1 MKDAGGFAHI
11 WAANL
16 KMSSKSYRAILPPLS
31 DDELLRLR
39 AWSEEHCATSALFRD
54 GGAGGASCV
63 VWLATKERPRP
74 REAFMRS
81 IRGTLKRLGIDPS
94 RLRGTW
100 LALTESNIVL
110 QESRAARAECP
121 VAAGPS
127 TTLGIAQQGGAPT
140 QAIKQSAVVIPG
152 AAGRQRRENHSSEWQ
167 RTEDCLLGHPSRE
180 GVNGSVIYH
189 ECRFRVQQGA
199 RRHVSRLPVNQG

>member
-1 MKDAGGFAHI
+1 MLGVARSSSGGGGGGVAAAGTDDVDA
-11 WAANL
+11 
-16 KMSSKSYRAILPPLS
+16 
-31 DDELLRLR
+31 
-39 AWSEEHCATSALFRD
+39 D

-63 VWLATKERPRP
+63 VWLAAKERPRP

-100 LALTESNIVL
+100 LALTGSNIVL

-127 TTLGIAQQGGAPT
+127 TTVGKAQQGALLPKPSNKAPSSSQVPQEDSDGELIHLSGST
-140 QAIKQSAVVIPG
+140 RRNACSGIQVVK
-152 AAGRQRRENHSSEWQ
+152 
-167 RTEDCLLGHPSRE
+167 
-180 GVNGSVIYH
+180 V
-189 ECRFRVQQGA
+189 
-199 RRHVSRLPVNQG
+199 

>member
-1 MKDAGGFAHI
+1 VKDAGGFAHI

-39 AWSEEHCATSALFRD
+39 AWSEEHCATSASFRD

-100 LALTESNIVL
+100 LAVTESNIVL

-140 QAIKQSAVVIPG
+140 QANKQSAVVILG
-152 AAGRQRRENHSSEWQ
+152 VAGRQRRENHSSEWQ
-167 RTEDCLLGHPSRE
+167 RTEDRLLGHPSRE
-180 GVNGSVIYH
+180 GVNGSVICH
-189 ECRFRVQQGA
+189 GCRFRVQQGA
-199 RRHVSRLPVNQG
+199 RRHVSRLPANQG